1 MNDREK
7 ALSHL
12 GLAFR
17 AGKLAS
23 GDEGVLK
30 AIRNGTAKLVFV
42 ANDASANAMKKYK
55 DKCSYY
61 GVPLNTSFERREL
74 GHSIGKEDRVVIA
87 VTDEGLSELVRKSL
101 LKHAEVEFH

>member
-7 ALSHL
+7 TLSHL
-12 GLAFR
+12 GLALR

-30 AIRNGTAKLVFV
+30 AVRSGTAKIVFV
-42 ANDASANAMKKYK
+42 ASDASDNAKKKYK
-55 DKCSYY
+55 DKCVFY
-61 GVPLNTSFERREL
+61 GVPFSEEFERREL
-74 GHSIGKEDRVVIA
+74 GHSIGKAERVVVA

-101 LKHAEVEFH
+101 SKHAEVEFH